1 MKRIITSLLCLALI
15 FALGACNARE
25 PQPKQVTDPQSYE
38 DVYKAICAYRE
49 KNGVNGDSRF
59 LNTDFAV
66 ADGAE
71 SQSVKAYN
79 GTNVQVEGID
89 EGDIVK
95 TDGEYIYAIT
105 DSELRVYK
113 ADGENTKFES
123 YVNLEDEDFWPQ
135 EMYLCGNKLMVIC
148 SRYEICCDYAYA
160 EGVSVAKSEPSAPQV
175 KILFYDVSNPGEIS
189 YVNCAGQ
196 DGSYVSSR
204 LFDGELYVV
213 SNYWLWN
220 EIDGDKPETYIPR
233 TYCNDEEKLVAA
245 DSICIKEELDGTGY
259 TVAVKY
265 DAESGAEK
273 GNLSLMGNMDTL
285 YMSENSLYIAS
296 CSYYDDTSEEY
307 EKDGYTVTD
316 TKSGAKTTVYRV
328 DLATMKAAANAT
340 VPGLLKDQFS
350 MDEFEGNLR
359 LVTTNEV
366 SSFSTYYDKKHD
378 FANIEWHEDGESSS
392 TGLYILDSGLNTV
405 AKVEGLAEGEYIRS
419 VRFDGGY
426 VYFCTFRQVDPLFA
440 VNVSDPAKPEILSE
454 LKISGFS
461 QYLHPWS
468 DGLLFGLGME
478 ADENTGRTQGM
489 KLVMF
494 DISDKADVK
503 ALHTLN
509 LESCYS
515 EALYNHHA
523 LLISPEKGIIGFGGD
538 SDYEIYG
545 YDAEKGFSRLASV
558 SLSSDWYASRG
569 MYIGD
574 FAYIIDNSG
583 VAVLDMQS
591 FEIIAKI

>member
-1 MKRIITSLLCLALI
+1 MKRIITALLCLALI
-15 FALGACNARE
+15 FALGACNTRE
-25 PQPKQVTDPQSYE
+25 PQQEQVTDPQSYE
-38 DVYKAICAYRE
+38 DVYKAIRACRN
-49 KNGVNGDSRF
+49 KDG
-59 LNTDFAV
+59 LNRAVWLESTDLV
-66 ADGAE
+66 AGNSDETAAPK
-71 SQSVKAYN
+71 SYN

-95 TDGEYIYAIT
+95 TDGEYIYAIM
-105 DSELRVYK
+105 DSELRIYK
-113 ADGENTKFES
+113 ADGENTALAS
-123 YVNLEDEDFWPQ
+123 YVNLEDDGFYPN
-135 EMYLCGNKLMVIC
+135 EMYLCGHKLMVIS
-148 SRYEICCDYAYA
+148 SRYEICCDYAYG
-160 EGVSVAKSEPSAPQV
+160 EGESIAKSEPATPQV
-175 KILFYDVSNPGEIS
+175 KILFYDISNPEEVS
-189 YVNCAGQ
+189 YVNCVGQ
-196 DGSYVSSR
+196 DGWYISSR
-204 LFDGELYVV
+204 LFDGKLYVV
-213 SNYWLWN
+213 TNYCIWN
-220 EIDGDKPETYIPR
+220 EVVEDEPETYIPR
-233 TYCNDEEKLVAA
+233 TYCNDVSKLVAA
-245 DSICIKEELDGTGY
+245 DSICIKAELDAADY

-265 DAESGAEK
+265 DAESGAEL
-273 GNLSLMGNMDTL
+273 GNLSLMGSMDTM
-285 YMSENSLYIAS
+285 YMSESSLYIAS
-296 CSYYDDTSEEY
+296 SNYFDDISEEY

-316 TKSGAKTTVYRV
+316 TKSGTKTAVYRV
-328 DLATMKAAANAT
+328 DLAAMKAAANTT

-350 MDEFEGNLR
+350 MDEFEGKLR

-378 FANIEWHEDGESSS
+378 FTNIEWHEDGESSS

-440 VNVSDPAKPEILSE
+440 VNVSDPANPEILSE

-478 ADENTGRTQGM
+478 ADEDTGRTQGM

-503 ALHTLN
+503 ALHTLK
-509 LESCYS
+509 LESRYS

-523 LLISPEKGIIGFGGD
+523 LLISPEKGIIGFGVD

-545 YDAEKGFSRLASV
+545 YDGEKGFSRLASV
-558 SLSSDWYASRG
+558 SLDSDWYASRG